1 MHKSFVVVFLSLFF
15 FISAC
20 TPKKIVKVEYKEL
33 PQNITQR
40 PKNVVLLI
48 GDGMGLAQID
58 LARIASQ
65 NKLHMQTAQQVGFIE
80 TSSSDNLITDSG
92 AGGTAIACGVKTFN
106 GAIGVDSDTQKVESI
121 LEKAIRKDLA
131 TGIVVSC
138 ALTHATPASFYAHQ
152 ASRSMDKEIAN
163 DFYGK
168 NIKVAMGGGMP
179 FFEVD
184 KLQKDGY
191 TVISSYK
198 DLKTVSNTEKVIAF
212 YSNEKHPPSVLNG
225 RGDWLPNATE
235 YALNLLSTD
244 SNGFFLMVEG
254 SQIDWGGHDNNTEYM
269 LSETIDFDKTLKKVL
284 DFAAKDGNT
293 LVLVTAD
300 HETGAVSIL
309 NHDPTDKQKYK
320 ATFSSQDHSAVMV
333 PILAWGPGAYYF
345 SGFMSNTDVAK
356 KISVLLGM

>member
-198 DLKTVSNTEKVIAF
+198 DLKTVSNAEKVIAF

-284 DFAAKDGNT
+284 DFASKDGNT